1 MSTRQSPKVRHAS
14 ILDAA
19 LRMSRLH
26 GYQHVTRADIAGA
39 AECSEALVSSYFG
52 TMVQVRRSVV
62 RAAIKQRDLAI
73 VAQAL
78 AAKDLH
84 AQKVPIE
91 LRVEALATLVN

>member
-1 MSTRQSPKVRHAS
+1 
-14 ILDAA
+14 
-19 LRMSRLH
+19 
-26 GYQHVTRADIAGA
+26 
-39 AECSEALVSSYFG
+39 
-52 TMVQVRRSVV
+52 MVQVRRSVV

-84 AQKVPIE
+84 AQKVPVE